1 MNYKKIYDNL
11 IFRGKNRILNE
22 GTESHHII
30 PRCLGGDDSLEN
42 LVDLT
47 YEEHYVAHQLLVK
60 LYPNNPKI
68 IMAAVMMRP
77 NRPSNKL
84 YGWLKRRFAEVQ
96 SKAQSGKGNSQYG
109 TRWVFNEVTQESKKI
124 SKEEKLPHG
133 WKEGRR
139 VSNWTKVCCECGKE
153 FTFADNKKYCSDAC
167 KKQANPSP
175 FIGKEKLF
183 LDYYAE
189 LGSMNKALKKMG
201 YPGAI
206 SHYYNWAKKVLDK
219 NKE

>member
-11 IFRGKNRILNE
+11 IFRGKNRILKE
-22 GTESHHII
+22 GKEIHHII
-30 PRCLGGDDSLEN
+30 PRCLGGDDSPEN

-47 YEEHYVAHQLLVK
+47 YEEHYLAHQLLVK

-68 IMAAVMMRP
+68 IRAAVMMRP

-96 SKAQSGKGNSQYG
+96 SKAQSGKSNSQYG
-109 TRWVFNEVTQESKKI
+109 TRWVFNEVTHESKKI

-139 VSNWTKVCCECGKE
+139 VSNWTNVCSECGKE
-153 FTFADNKKYCSDAC
+153 FTFADNRKYCSDAC

-175 FIGKEKLF
+175 FTGKEKLF